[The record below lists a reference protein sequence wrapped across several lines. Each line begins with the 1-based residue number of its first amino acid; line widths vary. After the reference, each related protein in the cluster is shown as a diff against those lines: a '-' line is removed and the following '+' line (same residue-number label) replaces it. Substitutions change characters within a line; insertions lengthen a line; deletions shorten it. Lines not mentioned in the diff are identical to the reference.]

1 MKNILFLLLSLSII
15 TISSCKK
22 KAPAK
27 DDPLDE
33 VPGPELKPIIY
44 AEQVSSAD
52 STTLSGTW
60 ELRHRL
66 GGMIASDPNFLPG
79 NGIIV
84 KFAQQKLERY
94 SDGKL
99 YESGNFTIK
108 DSVVRINNNWS
119 THYVDFGDNAHQR
132 RFIRLAEGKLVEFT
146 GQIAADGVE
155 MTYVKIAGGNK

>member
-15 TISSCKK
+15 AVSGCKK
-22 KAPAK
+22 KAPLK
-27 DDPLDE
+27 DDPTADE
-33 VPGPELKPIIY
+33 VPQAEVKPVI
-44 AEQVSSAD
+44 AEKVLSAD
-52 STTLSGTW
+52 STTLAGTW

-119 THYVDFGDNAHQR
+119 THFVDFGDNAHQR
-132 RFIRLAEGKLVEFT
+132 RFIRLGEGKLVEFT
-146 GQIAADGVE
+146 GQIATDGVE
-155 MTYVKIAGGNK
+155 MTYVKIAGGN